1 MILFA
6 RSRFQSQFLKKLFPL
21 RGPRWAQVGPK
32 AAPKAAPRS
41 FQGGIFTPPMHFQGF
56 YMKMCK
62 NWGVFAHRIPPGL
75 PKSSQLRFKIL
86 SFTFKFQTDSSKIQI
101 LFSIFK
107 IPTSRALASKVQ
119 GFSIQGFS
127 IQGLSNQ
134 RIQRIE
140 QMGVLAPIQR
150 LVYLLM
156 SG

>member
-1 MILFA
+1 
-6 RSRFQSQFLKKLFPL
+6 
-21 RGPRWAQVGPK
+21 
-32 AAPKAAPRS
+32 
-41 FQGGIFTPPMHFQGF
+41 
-56 YMKMCK
+56 MKMCK
-62 NWGVFAHRIPPGL
+62 NKWVFAHRIPPGL

-140 QMGVLAPIQR
+140 RMGALAPIQR
-150 LVYLLM
+150 LVYIYIYLFIQLCIRSHFGSSRFGSHM
-156 SG
+156 CLGQVRASGPNPLKFHYVDPTITHRS

>member
-1 MILFA
+1 
-6 RSRFQSQFLKKLFPL
+6 
-21 RGPRWAQVGPK
+21 
-32 AAPKAAPRS
+32 
-41 FQGGIFTPPMHFQGF
+41 
-56 YMKMCK
+56 MKMCK
-62 NWGVFAHRIPPGL
+62 NKWVFAHRIPPGL

-140 QMGVLAPIQR
+140 RMGAEAM
-150 LVYLLM
+150 LVGSLVDRSPGGCSCRCGNCIETCTEISKTRFSLM
-156 SG
+156 TCVNFQ